1 MSQMDPLQQDEGK
14 GSRREREEHRMCG
27 NSLRKR
33 KGRRGGGEG
42 GRGKERRWSM
52 LTSFACEYQQFAN
65 STINAYIF
73 SSVQLKKRIKT
84 TMLPVLEVE
93 LGSQTLENT

>member
-1 MSQMDPLQQDEGK
+1 MFA
-14 GSRREREEHRMCG
+14 
-27 NSLRKR
+27 
-33 KGRRGGGEG
+33 
-42 GRGKERRWSM
+42 
-52 LTSFACEYQQFAN
+52 SFACEYQQFAN